1 MIIALY
7 LAVRF
12 LYLLLMSVFN
22 YNLYIPAATLLF
34 VFTLALVA
42 KFQPYKCK
50 RNNTT
55 DIIVLLSVIS
65 ACISLVMV
73 HAGGVM
79 YPRWL
84 SSIIVCIAML
94 IFFGYQ
100 LFLILIRVLPQSV
113 HCYKTCKT
121 FLMSKLKVT
130 DMIQNVENQAL
141 VHHGSAG
148 YNSCS
153 EHAPA

>member
-12 LYLLLMSVFN
+12 LNLLLMSVFN
-22 YNLYIPAATLLF
+22 YNLYNPAATLLF

-50 RNNTT
+50 RNNTI

-65 ACISLVMV
+65 AYISLAMV

-84 SSIIVCIAML
+84 SNIIVYIAML

-100 LFLILIRVLPQSV
+100 LFLILVRVLPQSL
-113 HCYKTCKT
+113 HCFKICKA

-130 DMIQNVENQAL
+130 EMIQNVESQAL
-141 VHHGSAG
+141 VHHRSAG
-148 YNSCS
+148 
-153 EHAPA
+153 

>member
-1 MIIALY
+1 
-7 LAVRF
+7 
-12 LYLLLMSVFN
+12 MSVFN
-22 YNLYIPAATLLF
+22 YNLYIPAATFLL

-42 KFQPYKCK
+42 KFQPCK
-50 RNNTT
+50 RNNTI

-65 ACISLVMV
+65 AYISLAMV

-79 YPRWL
+79 YPWWL
-84 SSIIVCIAML
+84 SNIIVCIATL

-100 LFLILIRVLPQSV
+100 LFLILVRVLPQSV
-113 HCYKTCKT
+113 HCFKICKT
-121 FLMSKLKVT
+121 FLMSKIKVT
-130 DMIQNVENQAL
+130 EMIQNVENQAL

-153 EHAPA
+153 EYAPA